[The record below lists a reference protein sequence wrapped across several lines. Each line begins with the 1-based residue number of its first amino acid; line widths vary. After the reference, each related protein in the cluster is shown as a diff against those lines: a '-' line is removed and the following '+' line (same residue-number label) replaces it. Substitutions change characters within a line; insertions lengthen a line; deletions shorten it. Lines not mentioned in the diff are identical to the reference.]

1 MSTMRSST
9 LWLVAILL
17 SMTTTS
23 ARAADAPGDLFG
35 RLKANVKDDQPF
47 QLLVRI
53 HLPAGAMDTFAVE
66 AAKAAKSS
74 EAEPG
79 CEMYA
84 FFKDL
89 EKPDTIILFEKWKS
103 VAALKTHL
111 AQPYTVSLL
120 KALGDLKVE
129 PEIHLLNPLP
139 TSKPAP

>member
-1 MSTMRSST
+1 MSTMRSNA
-9 LWLVAILL
+9 LWLAAILFL
-17 SMTTTS
+17 MT
-23 ARAADAPGDLFG
+23 APAWAADAPGDLFG
-35 RLKANVKDDQPF
+35 RLKANVKEDQPF

-53 HLPAGAMDTFAVE
+53 HLPAGAIDKFAVE
-66 AAKAAKSS
+66 AAKAAKAS

-89 EKPDTIILFEKWKS
+89 EKPDTIILLEKWKS

-129 PEIHLLNPLP
+129 PEIHLLNPLSA
-139 TSKPAP
+139 SKPAP